1 MSDHELHLGL
11 QTLEKE
17 EEQVVITIRNNLE
30 PISRYLRDEKIIDR
44 NLYWEVTDPDAV
56 QADHKRAK
64 KVFNELTK
72 KVKGLDA
79 RYHIFLDGLRKCQT
93 CDHAI
98 YKLERAY
105 EELKKE
111 SIVAE
116 SDIKLKL
123 QKQRKFILIG

>member
-30 PISRYLRDEKIIDR
+30 PISRYLRDTKIIDR

-72 KVKGLDA
+72 KVKELDA
-79 RYHIFLDGLRKCQT
+79 RYNIFLDGLRKCKT
-93 CDHAI
+93 CDHTI
-98 YKLERAY
+98 STLERAY
-105 EELKKE
+105 EEFKKE

-116 SDIKLKL
+116 SDIQRKR
-123 QKQRKFILIG
+123 QKQGKFKPIG